1 MTMTGMP
8 RPLTEEEAYFLNE
21 EFASALD
28 WLGQVV
34 HWTAILQAMTL
45 AQNRSLD
52 GLRVYQMWPKYDRF
66 SYQWY
71 TFYGRVYIGLQ
82 ADDRDYFADFNPSDW
97 RRHRAV
103 DQKWSHYDQEFLAHY
118 ATALDELIRDFL
130 PGIKQKNSLQVCAM
144 PAHGY
149 EYDRQIV
156 LQPRLNICE
165 RIGSKWICEDCLKIY
180 GLDEMAM
187 PPLPEKKRSHFEREW
202 AKLMKPHRRLEI
214 LEQDKFTCQ
223 RCRRSPLREYG
234 VELMVC
240 HVTPVTEGGKTTPD
254 NLTTLCAD
262 CVKGN
267 EQVKIMPKAKLQ
279 IVK

>member
-1 MTMTGMP
+1 MTLTGMP
-8 RPLTEEEAYFLNE
+8 RPLTEEEAHFLNE

-45 AQNRSLD
+45 VQKHPTD
-52 GLRVYQMWPKYDRF
+52 QVRVYQMWPKYDRF
-66 SYQWY
+66 SYEWY
-71 TFYGRVYIGLQ
+71 TFYGRVYITLQ

-103 DQKWSHYDQEFLAHY
+103 DQKWSYYDQEFLAHF
-118 ATALDELIRDFL
+118 AMAIDELIRDFL
-130 PGIKQKNSLQVCAM
+130 PGIKRKNSLQVCAM
-144 PAHGY
+144 PAHTYQGSQ
-149 EYDRQIV
+149 EVIR
-156 LQPRLNICE
+156 QPRLYLCNL
-165 RIGSKWICEDCLKIY
+165 IGGQWICEACLKVY
-180 GLDEMAM
+180 NLGELTL

-202 AKLMKPHRRLEI
+202 AKLMKPQRRLEI
-214 LEQDKFTCQ
+214 LERDKFTCQ

-234 VELMVC
+234 VELMVR

-254 NLTTLCAD
+254 NLITLCTD